1 MDTNDSLRLLTQ
13 LFFVLLGFVTT
24 ANYLRFRGKTRRDIA
39 LMSGILAISFFVQLF
54 ELATSIQSEWLNV
67 LGALSLLTQPYLL
80 LNLAHHFHPIP
91 SLIRRVA
98 FIAMVVSG
106 VAATSADVLA
116 PALIVV
122 ARLVV
127 VAYFVIIN
135 AYAMIIFVRG
145 AWVRSGVVQQ
155 RMRLAAGGSG
165 FFALALFMLGIA
177 SGAPAFQERLTSLV
191 FVAAIASALSYTIG
205 FSPPRWLRRA
215 WQLAELR
222 NYLLQIN
229 TKRIAERLNVAESL
243 DELCQVVNRATGG
256 YITAIAQ
263 EDTATGRWKLRPV
276 TGQEEFVDP
285 YLEYGG
291 IIRQVQR
298 DHRPDFIRVS
308 PELSAGDR
316 RLLAMVDADTLL
328 VSPIAAA
335 ERNWGLL
342 LVFMKHSSLFIEDDL
357 SVVMLIAQQSAM
369 FLENSA
375 FIESMRHYSETLERS
390 VEERTA
396 EVRQLNAQ
404 LERRVAERT
413 ADLSHANAE
422 LGKVVRAKDEFLAN
436 MSHELRTPLNGILIL
451 TEVLLEQIRGPLNE
465 RQLDSLRT
473 VHASGHHLLS
483 LINDILDLS
492 KMEAGKLELLLESVI
507 VNDICQTSIQFVK
520 ELAHQKQLRLTLSND
535 NLDAQ
540 MQSDPRRL
548 KQILINLL
556 SNAVK
561 FTPMGGQ
568 VSLKITADELQDV
581 IHFVVQDTGIGISSE
596 DMPKLFKPFTQL
608 NGGLAREHEGTGL
621 GLALVSHLVEL
632 FGGSIQVES
641 EGIPGKGS
649 CFTVSLP
656 WQNMSE
662 RSQNPEMS
670 PILTTDLHQAIRRL
684 RQTEDEQVKAVIV
697 EDSPTAAEQIDR
709 YLKELGID
717 EVTHVSGEQAVETVL
732 TTLPHFIILDL
743 LMPDR
748 SGWDVLVQLK
758 AAPRIQA
765 IPVIIIS
772 VVDEPARGF
781 AAGAV
786 EYLVKPITREQ
797 IKVALIR
804 AVTAINMGQAS
815 PTPALRIEP
824 SPSSE
829 PRGPLLLLAED
840 NETNIRAIGDYL
852 QAIGYRLV
860 IARNGSEAIDLAL
873 ALKPD
878 LILMDIQMPVLDGLA
893 VTKRLRAISE
903 FATTPIIALTAL
915 AMPGDRERC
924 LAAGANDYLSKPV
937 SLKRL
942 RQVIGELLDQ

>member
-1 MDTNDSLRLLTQ
+1 MNTNDLLPLLTQ

-39 LMSGILAISFFVQLF
+39 LMSVALAISFFIQLL
-54 ELATSIQSEWLNV
+54 ELATGIRAEWLNV
-67 LGALSLLTQPYLL
+67 LGALSLFTQPYLL

-91 SLIRRVA
+91 RLVRRVA
-98 FIAMVVSG
+98 FVAMIVSG
-106 VAATSADVLA
+106 VAATSADVLS
-116 PALIVV
+116 PTLIVV

-127 VAYFVIIN
+127 VAYFVVIN
-135 AYAMIIFVRG
+135 AYTMIIFVRG
-145 AWVRSGVVQQ
+145 AWTSSGVVQH
-155 RMRLAAGGSG
+155 RMRLAAAGSG
-165 FFALALFMLGIA
+165 FFALALFTLWLA
-177 SGAPAFQERLTSLV
+177 AALPAIQEGFTSLMYM
-191 FVAAIASALSYTIG
+191 AAIAAALGYTVG
-205 FSPPRWLRRA
+205 FSPPRWLRQA
-215 WQLAELR
+215 WQLTELR

-229 TKRIAERLNVAESL
+229 NKPMAERLNVSESL
-243 DELCQVVNRATGG
+243 DELCQAVNRATGG
-256 YITAIAQ
+256 YLTVIAQ
-263 EDTATGRWKLRPV
+263 EDAAAGGWMLRSI
-276 TGQEEFVDP
+276 TGQAEFVDP
-285 YLEYGG
+285 YLEYEG
-291 IIRQVQR
+291 IIRRVQR

-308 PELSAGDR
+308 PELSAGDH

-342 LVFMKHSSLFIEDDL
+342 LVFMKRSSLFIEDDL
-357 SVVMLIAQQSAM
+357 SLVTLIAQQSAM

-375 FIESMRHYSETLERS
+375 FIESIRNYSETLEQR
-390 VEERTA
+390 VEERTV

-451 TEVLLEQIRGPLNE
+451 TEVLIEQIRGPLNE

-492 KMEAGKLELLLESVI
+492 KIEAGKLELLLEPVN
-507 VNDICQTSIQFVK
+507 VNDICHSSLQFVK
-520 ELAHQKQLRLTLSND
+520 ELAHQKQLRLTFSND
-535 NLDAQ
+535 VVGAQ
-540 MQSDPRRL
+540 VQSDPRRL

-561 FTPMGGQ
+561 FTSEGGQ
-568 VSLKITADELQDV
+568 VSLKITTDGSLDV
-581 IHFVVQDTGIGISSE
+581 LRLIVRDTGIGISAD
-596 DMPKLFKPFTQL
+596 DMPRLFKPFTQL
-608 NGGLAREHEGTGL
+608 DSGLTREHEGTGL
-621 GLALVSHLVEL
+621 GLTLVSRLVEL
-632 FGGSIQVES
+632 HGGSIEVES
-641 EGIPGKGS
+641 EGVPGRGS

-662 RSQNPEMS
+662 RSQDPEMS
-670 PILTTDLHQAIRRL
+670 AILTTDLHEVIRRL
-684 RQTEDEQVKAVIV
+684 RRIEDERVKAVIV

-709 YLKELGID
+709 YLQELGID
-717 EVTHVSGEQAVETVL
+717 EVIHVSGEQAAETVL
-732 TTLPHFIILDL
+732 TTLPHLIILDL
-743 LMPDR
+743 LMPDQ

-758 AAPRIQA
+758 ADPRIQV

-772 VVDEPARGF
+772 VVDEPARGL
-781 AAGAV
+781 AAGAI
-786 EYLVKPITREQ
+786 EYLVKPITRER
-797 IKVALIR
+797 IKAALIR
-804 AVTAINMGQAS
+804 AVTTIDTGQAS
-815 PTPALRIEP
+815 PTPAPRVER

-829 PRGPLLLLAED
+829 PRGPLFLLAED

-852 QAIGYRLV
+852 QAIGYRLA
-860 IARNGSEAIDLAL
+860 IARDGSQAIDLAL

-878 LILMDIQMPVLDGLA
+878 LILMDIQMPVLDGLT
-893 VTKRLRAISE
+893 VTRRLRAISE

-924 LAAGANDYLSKPV
+924 LAAGANEYLSKPV

-942 RQVIGELLDQ
+942 RQVIDELLDK